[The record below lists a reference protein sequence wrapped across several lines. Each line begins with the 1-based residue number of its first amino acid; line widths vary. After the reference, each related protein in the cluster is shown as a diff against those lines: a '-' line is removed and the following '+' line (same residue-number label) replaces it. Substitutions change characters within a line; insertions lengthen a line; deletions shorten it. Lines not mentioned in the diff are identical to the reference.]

1 MTLWHLSQ
9 LRFYTDFCTYLVRV
23 LFIGFPCGSAVK
35 NPLAMQET
43 ACNAVDVVQSL
54 GGEDPLEKEMATD
67 FSVLAWEIMDR
78 GAWWA
83 TVHVV
88 TRVGHN

>member
-67 FSVLAWEIMDR
+67 FSVLAWEIHGQR
-78 GAWWA
+78 SL
-83 TVHVV
+83 
-88 TRVGHN
+88 VGHSSCGH